1 MIKSCHFFSKK
12 ILFTALFLGL
22 IFTHN
27 QAYSAELTKV
37 RSAFIFK
44 LSKFLTFPA
53 PNLNEMNFC
62 FFDDKQGPGNF
73 LRSKK
78 GLISQNKPI
87 SIIFFDGI
95 DKITELNQKCNIIY
109 LSENIQSK
117 IDKHW
122 INKINPKV
130 VVIGET
136 LEFLDL
142 GGLVALIQERSK
154 VRIFVNKAKLS
165 QSQVKIESRLL
176 ALVKFHPQ

>member
-1 MIKSCHFFSKK
+1 MVKFHHFISKN
-12 ILFTALFLGL
+12 ILFTALFLSL

-27 QAYSAELTKV
+27 DAFSEELTKV

-53 PNLNEMNFC
+53 PNSNEMSFC
-62 FFDDKQGPGNF
+62 FFNNKQGPGNF
-73 LRSKK
+73 LHNKK
-78 GLISQNKPI
+78 GLKSQKKPI
-87 SIIFFDGI
+87 SIIFFDDI
-95 DKITELNQKCNIIY
+95 NKITELNQKCNIIY
-109 LSENIQSK
+109 MSENIQSK

-122 INKINPKV
+122 INKISPKV

-142 GGLVALIQERSK
+142 GGLVALIQERNK
-154 VRIFVNKAKLS
+154 VRIFINKAKLS

>member
-1 MIKSCHFFSKK
+1 MVKLRHFFPKS

-22 IFTHN
+22 SFSQN
-27 QAYSAELTKV
+27 KASAEELSKV

-53 PNLNEMNFC
+53 PTLNNMNFC
-62 FFDDKQGPGNF
+62 FFDNKQGPGNF
-73 LRSKK
+73 LNSKK
-78 GLISQNKPI
+78 GLKSQGKAI
-87 SIIFFDGI
+87 SIIFFDDI
-95 DKITELNQKCNIIY
+95 NKITELNQKCNIIY

-136 LEFLDL
+136 LELLDL
-142 GGLVALIQERSK
+142 GGLVALIQERNK
-154 VRIFVNKAKLS
+154 VRIFINKSKLS

-176 ALVKFHPQ
+176 ALVKFHPK